1 MNIERLR
8 EFEQM
13 ADDRASA
20 TCFDNVGNAVPDMNW
35 HDQFLIEF
43 SKLIITYTKE
53 ACARVC
59 DRAISD
65 EIDKTAIM
73 CANAIRVLDVK

>member
-1 MNIERLR
+1 MDIEKLR

-13 ADDRASA
+13 ADERASVV
-20 TCFDNVGNAVPDMNW
+20 CFTGVGNDVPDKNW

-59 DRAISD
+59 DRAIGDKID
-65 EIDKTAIM
+65 ETAIM
-73 CANAIRVLDVK
+73 CANAIRALEVK